1 MSGWWLGLA
10 AILFFVILRHFPG
23 LADTLYGNLLYPV
36 VRALIDH
43 TIGLLPFP
51 VVYLFP
57 WVVIFLLV
65 KALRRF
71 SSRRGRVRVALNALG
86 WLVFLFYSLWG
97 FNYAR
102 PNLSERGMLS
112 HEQPSTEAL
121 FGLGLRTVE
130 QMNLL
135 RQDTMAVNFPTDREL
150 EAHLRKEVGS
160 KMESFGMKDFTRC
173 KVRTIGPPGVL
184 RRWGI
189 TGIYFPFT
197 GEALLES
204 SHPWPEKPFVMAHEL
219 SHSMG
224 ITDEGEANLIA
235 YLAGKEASHI
245 AVRYCAHLNMWQY
258 LRYDL
263 SRRAPEMADSLY
275 GMLSERVERDLALL
289 RSERQKFK
297 EWFPQLGDQVNDTY
311 LRLQGVDAGTES
323 YLSLPVRFLQYEKSG
338 NLGPPL

>member
-1 MSGWWLGLA
+1 MGVG
-10 AILFFVILRHFPG
+10 AILLFVLLRQFPG
-23 LADTLYGNLLYPV
+23 LAETVYGNTLYPI
-36 VRALIDH
+36 VRAVMDY
-43 TIGLLPFP
+43 TIGLMPFP
-51 VVYLFP
+51 VVYVFP
-57 WVVIFLLV
+57 WVVVFLLV
-65 KALRRF
+65 KALRRYP
-71 SSRRGRVRVALNALG
+71 SRRGRVRVVLNTLG
-86 WLVFLFYSLWG
+86 WLAFLFYTLWG

-102 PNLSERGMLS
+102 PNLSERGLLS
-112 HEQPSTEAL
+112 DTQPSTDAL

-135 RQDTMAVNFPTDREL
+135 RQDTMAVNFPSDREL
-150 EAHLRKEVGS
+150 ESYLRKEVGR
-160 KMESFGMKDFTRC
+160 KMENFGMKNFSRC
-173 KVRTIGPPGVL
+173 KVRTIGPPGIL

-224 ITDEGEANLIA
+224 ITDEGEANLVA
-235 YLAGKEASHI
+235 YLAGVEANHA

-263 SRRAPEMADSLY
+263 VRRAPEIADSLHS
-275 GMLSERVERDLALL
+275 MLSERVERDLALL
-289 RSERQKFK
+289 RSERRKYK

-338 NLGPPL
+338 NQRPPL